1 MHAPGAVGS
10 LMEMGDEMKY
20 ELLLEL
26 YNGIYIWI
34 YDEEYDLGVVHLGL
48 RFFFLALVYG

>member
-1 MHAPGAVGS
+1 
-10 LMEMGDEMKY
+10 MEMGDEMKY

-48 RFFFLALVYG
+48 RFFFFSTSVWPIKHNGRRC